1 MASDNKEKKSE
12 LEGDGGKWKFM
23 DEFWFEV
30 SFLLQA
36 ECVGPE
42 VAAVY
47 LAGDFNQWKLLDS
60 YLMKPCQEGYGI
72 TVPLSQ
78 GYYHYKFVLL
88 VPSGGNGLKSS
99 VEAESKATNSDSK
112 SEAENDM
119 KNSGLLTSAKQIWIK
134 DPRCPYVGGRFGNSI
149 MFVHMDPGVYGIR
162 SQNTP
167 HRDYQR
173 PGSDG
178 SEFQTFCPS
187 LPSDIEALGVLQRL
201 IFVYLP
207 PSYNRDRARHYPVLY
222 ANDGQTLFST
232 PEHAGGPY
240 RGGYYMDEKLDYF
253 WDQELLPEFI
263 LVGVPNS
270 DFVCLG
276 NRTLEY
282 CTSEFHNTSKDPYK
296 RYLVEVVKK
305 EVDAK
310 YRTMPDGRH
319 SLIMGGSM
327 GGLCAFV
334 LSLNHPDVFSSAVCF
349 SSSFWYVDKY
359 NVSTFDLLRS
369 RSGRSS
375 TSEVDGNTCLKAM
388 DQCEVCSSIS
398 MGSKKVVRV
407 SNSFCGTEE
416 AHTEN
421 APKIDLLPPSCLASS
436 ADSLPTNDA
445 NIFATPPD
453 LRSKIY
459 IDSGDGP
466 GDNSFETKEMNETF
480 LQCGWKEGEEF
491 MYVFD
496 KCAEKTEDGVTHLE
510 CMWKERML
518 PALQFAFDFKPNN

>member
-1 MASDNKEKKSE
+1 MASANKENQGQE
-12 LEGDGGKWKFM
+12 EGDKWKFM
-23 DEFWFEV
+23 DEFWFPV
-30 SFLLQA
+30 QFVLHA
-36 ECVGPE
+36 ECVGPD

-47 LAGDFNQWKLLDS
+47 LAGDFNQWELLCS
-60 YLMKPCQEGYGI
+60 YIMKRGSEGYSV

-88 VPSGGNGLKSS
+88 VSSGENTSREGSS
-99 VEAESKATNSDSK
+99 VATESDNTGHSCAEKIDVAT
-112 SEAENDM
+112 
-119 KNSGLLTSAKQIWIK
+119 AKQIWIK
-134 DPRCPYVGGRFGNSI
+134 DPRCPYVGGLHGNSI

-178 SEFQTFCPS
+178 SEFQSLCPS
-187 LPSDIEALGVLQRL
+187 LSPEIETLGILQRL

-207 PSYNRDRARHYPVLY
+207 PSYNWDKARRYPVLY

-240 RGGYYMDEKLDYF
+240 KGGYYMDEKLDYF
-253 WDQELLPEFI
+253 WDKGLLPEFI
-263 LVGVPNS
+263 LVGVPSS

-282 CTSEFHNTSKDPYK
+282 CTSVFHDTSKDPYK

-305 EVDAK
+305 EIDAK
-310 YRTMPDGRH
+310 YRTLEGT

-334 LSLNHPDVFSSAVCF
+334 LSINHPDIFSSAVCF
-349 SSSFWYVDKY
+349 SSSFWHVDKY
-359 NVSTFDLLRS
+359 NKSSYDLLRS
-369 RSGRSS
+369 RSGRPL
-375 TSEVDGNTCLKAM
+375 TSDVDGNTCLKPM
-388 DQCEVCSSIS
+388 DQNEVCGGSTSSGSENFIS
-398 MGSKKVVRV
+398 A
-407 SNSFCGTEE
+407 SNSFSGTEE
-416 AHTEN
+416 TRAGSVPQAESSQHFVTPE
-421 APKIDLLPPSCLASS
+421 LVSSLPP
-436 ADSLPTNDA
+436 DDA
-445 NIFATPPD
+445 TVSTIPRDVRP
-453 LRSKIY
+453 RVY

-466 GDNSFETKEMNETF
+466 GDNYFETKEINDTF
-480 LQCGWKEGEEF
+480 LECGWEKGEEF

-510 CMWKERML
+510 SIWKERML
-518 PALQFAFDFKPNN
+518 PALQFAFDFKPK